1 MLWNIIGMSLGSLV
15 WGIVISLLCMALFV
29 FIITSWWKDALF
41 TVWSYV
47 IGVVLFLLLAV
58 QCTLIVGSLKA
69 LDMVDVYEGYV
80 TEIVDKCYES
90 CEEVTIGESDQLIKN
105 LIDEYPLLEYY
116 ISGGKFE
123 GYDAC
128 EFPATLAE
136 EIRTFMR
143 KYIFRRLMW
152 CLGFV
157 VTFGA
162 LGIWSLDRRNGALY
176 HSGGRGRYSSRM
188 NPGRQ
193 RPSTSGMGRRPHV
206 NTRRR

>member
-1 MLWNIIGMSLGSLV
+1 MSLGSLV

-58 QCTLIVGSLKA
+58 QCTLIVGSLKV
-69 LDMVDVYEGYV
+69 LDTVDVYEGYV
-80 TEIVDKCYES
+80 TEMVDKCYEGY
-90 CEEVTIGESDQLIKN
+90 EEVTIGESDQLVKK

-116 ISGGKFE
+116 ISGGELE
-123 GYDAC
+123 GYDAR
-128 EFPATLAE
+128 EFPAALAGE
-136 EIRTFMR
+136 MRSFMH

-152 CLGFV
+152 CLGLV
-157 VTFGA
+157 LTFGA
-162 LGIWSLDRRNGALY
+162 LGIWSLNRCNGALRY
-176 HSGGRGRYSSRM
+176 SGGHGRYSSRM
-188 NPGRQ
+188 DPGRQ
-193 RPSTSGMGRRPHV
+193 RSSTSGMGRRPHA